1 MLATRGIIEPLA
13 ELQCKISRIVGLR
26 VERYVAE
33 QAETCVLALKG
44 HLCFHPARPASCD
57 EPMKSQED
65 YQSTGLIT
73 ASDIPTDQRHH
84 LREYR
89 SWKRFHRGPRSL
101 AKPLLSGL
109 SRYGNCVLVAG
120 CQRSGTTMLTRV
132 IVGSRGFQRFRLT
145 HDDELDAALI
155 LAGHVD
161 VPNDRR
167 YCFQTTYLNE
177 RYPEYAS
184 MGPDQRL
191 IWVLRNPYSVV
202 HSMLDNWKRFALNE
216 LYESC
221 GVSRANSGRQRRA
234 KWPWPLGPSH
244 VERACLSYSAKTAQI
259 LAIRELLRVDQLSI
273 VDYDETVRS
282 AVHFLKRTFAF
293 IGEPF
298 DPLYASSV
306 QLSSVHKADRI
317 SERMRKM
324 IDDMCLQTYLECLDL
339 ASSGTCG

>member
-1 MLATRGIIEPLA
+1 MKTQE
-13 ELQCKISRIVGLR
+13 
-26 VERYVAE
+26 
-33 QAETCVLALKG
+33 G
-44 HLCFHPARPASCD
+44 H
-57 EPMKSQED
+57 
-65 YQSTGLIT
+65 QSTGLIT

-89 SWKRFHRGPRSL
+89 SWKRFHYGPRSL
-101 AKPLLSGL
+101 AKPLFSGL

-132 IVGSRGFQRFRLT
+132 IAGSRGFQRFRLT

-155 LAGHVD
+155 LAGYVN
-161 VPNDRR
+161 VPDDRR

-177 RYPEYAS
+177 RYSEYAS

-234 KWPWPLGPSH
+234 KWPWPLGPSR
-244 VERACLSYSAKTAQI
+244 VEKACLSYSAKTAQI
-259 LAIRELLRVDQLSI
+259 LAIRELLRVDQVLV
-273 VDYDETVRS
+273 VDYDATVQSPAKSLTRI
-282 AVHFLKRTFAF
+282 FAI

-298 DPLYASSV
+298 DPIYASSV
-306 QLSSVHKADRI
+306 HLGSVHKADRM
-317 SERMRKM
+317 SERMRQM
-324 IDDMCLQTYLECLDL
+324 IDQICLPTYRRVPRTRFQRDAAADRATTHGSLYKKTGTPL
-339 ASSGTCG
+339 AARHRDIPRPLADRHDAGLRCHGSGNVRA